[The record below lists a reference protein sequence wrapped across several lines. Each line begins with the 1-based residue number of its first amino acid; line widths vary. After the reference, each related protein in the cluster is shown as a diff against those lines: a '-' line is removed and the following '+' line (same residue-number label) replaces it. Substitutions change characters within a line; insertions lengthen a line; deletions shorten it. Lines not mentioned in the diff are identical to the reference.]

1 MPEDGRFKI
10 EENETIADIV
20 GRILEL
26 NNQNQLGEG
35 LKILTPNQMLSR
47 LPITVAQL
55 EAGNNPQKLIKGIR
69 QLLHSLHR
77 LKKLP
82 KPSTT
87 I

>member
-35 LKILTPNQMLSR
+35 LKILTLDQMLSR

-77 LKKLP
+77 LKKLL